1 MRISISRGKSSV
13 IRITTAVIAA
23 ALATVG
29 AHAKTLKVKDPVSAT
44 KELYA
49 LLEKDYD
56 NADVD
61 LPMSA
66 RLNALAALDTKEA
79 HGEVGR
85 LDGNIYVN
93 GQDAKISNVQI
104 TSRDVENAKNRIIVV
119 ARFKNFDAQEEIH
132 YFWEKTKSG
141 WVVDDLRTLDKD
153 GGSTLSLVYKYGW
166 DGPESLNEKAK

>member
-1 MRISISRGKSSV
+1 VIKQASV
-13 IRITTAVIAA
+13 ACAVVLLAA
-23 ALATVG
+23 AST
-29 AHAKTLKVKDPVSAT
+29 HAKTLKVKDPVSAT

-49 LLEKDYD
+49 ALEKDFD
-56 NADVD
+56 KANDD

-66 RLNALAALDTKEA
+66 RLQALEALDQKEA

-104 TSRDVENAKNRIIVV
+104 TSRAVENAKDRMIVV
-119 ARFKNFDAQEEIH
+119 VRFKNFDRQEELH
-132 YFWEKTKSG
+132 FFWEKSKSG

-153 GGSTLSLVYKYGW
+153 GGSTLSLMYKYGW
-166 DGPESLNEKAK
+166 DGPEALEKK